1 MKKIELYNKRI
12 CNFYEENTNL
22 DFETINLF
30 VIDLLEKMMLET
42 KTMPESVNSNILG
55 YITQNMNDIKSSIL
69 SLSDNMSSIN
79 NENKSNILSKIV
91 DIKKDY
97 IDDLKK
103 MIQMNTYEN
112 VGNLLEKNNNILLD
126 KTIIILSDIIPKTH
140 NLYNTQIQE
149 SLNLFYKSIS
159 DDTKL
164 LLKSVDNNTVKEYIN
179 NFELKT
185 NVMLQNIQQPI
196 YSFISSMEDRINTN
210 IHNLKD
216 PNTQKTINDIG
227 DFLYK
232 FRIGDTNVNQ
242 SINNKQLSSVLTK
255 MYNSAEISTNP
266 SNMQMNNTGCILL
279 KRLRKPN
286 ILICNQDSYDNI
298 SIDEVNS
305 FILLT
310 EEHNTNGIF
319 ISQHSGISTKK
330 NYQIEIN
337 NNNNIIVFLHNVEY
351 CSLKIESAVDII
363 DNLMLKFRQLKG
375 GSNIDDISIPKEI
388 LDSINNEYQLFMTQ
402 KNAVIEVF
410 KESQK
415 KVLTQIDELRFPCL
429 DKYLSTKYS
438 TPVQKPG
445 LKCEMCKSF
454 TANNLKALAAHK
466 RGCARKNIIINNIS
480 VQK

>member
-12 CNFYEENTNL
+12 CKFYEENPNL

-30 VIDLLEKMMLET
+30 VVDLLEKMMLET
-42 KTMPESVNSNILG
+42 NTISEPLNSKFLG
-55 YITQNMNDIKSSIL
+55 YMTQNMNDIKSSIV
-69 SLSDNMSSIN
+69 SLSDTMSLIN

-97 IDDLKK
+97 IDDLKS
-103 MIQMNTYEN
+103 MIQLNTYEK
-112 VGNLLEKNNNILLD
+112 VGILLEKNNNILLD
-126 KTIIILSDIIPKTH
+126 KTNLILGEIIPKTQ
-140 NLYNTQIQE
+140 NMYNIQIQD
-149 SLNLFYKSIS
+149 SLNSFYKSIS
-159 DDTKL
+159 EDTKM

-185 NVMLQNIQQPI
+185 NIMLQNIQQPI
-196 YSFISSMEDRINTN
+196 YSFISSMEERINTN

-232 FRIGDTNVNQ
+232 FRIGDTNINQ

-266 SNMQMNNTGCILL
+266 SNMQMGNTGCILL
-279 KRLRKPN
+279 KRLRKTN
-286 ILICNQDSYDNI
+286 VLICNQDSYDNI
-298 SIDEVNS
+298 SIDDVNS
-305 FILLT
+305 FLQLT
-310 EEHNTNGIF
+310 DEHNTNGIF

-363 DNLMLKFRQLKG
+363 DNLMMKFRQLKG
-375 GSNIDDISIPKEI
+375 SSNTDDISIPKDL
-388 LDSINNEYQLFMTQ
+388 LDGINTEYQLFLTQ

-445 LKCEMCKSF
+445 LKCDMCKSF

-466 RGCARKNIIINNIS
+466 RGCARKITITNNLL